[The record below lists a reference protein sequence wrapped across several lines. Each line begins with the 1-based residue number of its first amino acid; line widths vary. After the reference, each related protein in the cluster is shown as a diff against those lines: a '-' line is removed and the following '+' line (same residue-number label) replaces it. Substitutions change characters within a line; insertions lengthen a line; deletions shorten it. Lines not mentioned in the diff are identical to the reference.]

1 MELPKKEQ
9 LPPKL
14 WPICSDALWW
24 RHKLTKPN
32 IKEIKNII
40 ITTKNIYNTIIG
52 RLTENYLLVNEGRWN
67 LINNNKVLNWK
78 QIWQNTFKAYNIPYE
93 NNLYYK
99 LLHRILY
106 VNQKTYDDAKSKI
119 ISPMCDRCSKYN
131 ETIIHVFCNCRNRK
145 KIWNTFEPIIKKLNP
160 NSENN
165 PMQNI

>member
-24 RHKLTKPN
+24 RHKLTKPT

-93 NNLYYK
+93 NNLQYK

-106 VNQKTYDDAKSKI
+106 VNKKTYDNAKNKNNI
-119 ISPMCDRCSKYN
+119 PPMCDRCSKYN
-131 ETIIHVFCNCRNRK
+131 ETNIHVFHNCRNRK
-145 KIWNTFEPIIKKLNP
+145 KIWNTFEPIIKKAEP
-160 NSENN
+160 
-165 PMQNI
+165 